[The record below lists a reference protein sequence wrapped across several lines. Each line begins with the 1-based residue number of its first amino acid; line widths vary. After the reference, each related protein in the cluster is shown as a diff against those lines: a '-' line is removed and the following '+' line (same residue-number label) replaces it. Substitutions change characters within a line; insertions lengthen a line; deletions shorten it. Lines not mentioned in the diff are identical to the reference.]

1 MLSRGE
7 SVTDTSDDDDVVTE
21 RGGGHRRCFCVD
33 RAELATTMP
42 TQGFVLIHTKTT
54 TAVWAS

>member
-7 SVTDTSDDDDVVTE
+7 SVTDTSADDDVVTE
-21 RGGGHRRCFCVD
+21 RGGGHRRCLCGD
-33 RAELATTMP
+33 REELATKMP

-54 TAVWAS
+54 TAVWVS